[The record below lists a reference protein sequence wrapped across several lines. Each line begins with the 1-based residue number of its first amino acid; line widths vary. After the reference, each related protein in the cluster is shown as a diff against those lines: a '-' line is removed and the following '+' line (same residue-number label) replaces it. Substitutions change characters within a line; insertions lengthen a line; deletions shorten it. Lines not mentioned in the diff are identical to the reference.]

1 MCRSPGQ
8 RMYRLLIPLLF
19 SLSLWLINAT
29 YLTFAD
35 YAEVSE
41 AETPTVL
48 LPTATG
54 LSGGAVPQFEGKAFD
69 PFPSTLTMT
78 TTIATVV
85 AALAE
90 LPQPPLPPE
99 GALLGAELPV
109 PATMNDISNEPAAIT
124 PVTTYRVYL
133 PLIRKIGPLTP
144 TLDPPTVTPSSTLT
158 ATPTRT
164 STATPEPTMT
174 PQPPVSG
181 SVADVAVTIWPAPS
195 IRVAR
200 NNTLA
205 YEIRLANYGRGT
217 ATKVHV
223 TLPYYRQQFVLTHSR
238 LDHDKG
244 DWVSAVT
251 QNTITV
257 TFGALEAGQR
267 RSGTLYVRVLDH
279 LADNTVISMR
289 ANYRWSDR
297 CDGGAGA
304 SNWAPILVG
313 SGDAT
318 SPWVWL
324 AVEPVRG
331 QVGTTHRF
339 FTDRFIPEEGIVT
352 WLNTPGGVRALPM
365 RAIADRD
372 GRVWLQ
378 YSSRD
383 LVPGTYQLV
392 VYGARSNLTA
402 VGTFIVE

>member
-1 MCRSPGQ
+1 MCRSAGQ
-8 RMYRLLIPLLF
+8 RTYCLLIPLLF
-19 SLSLWLINAT
+19 SLSLWLMKAT

-35 YAEVSE
+35 DAEVSE
-41 AETPTVL
+41 AETPTIL

-54 LSGGAVPQFEGKAFD
+54 LSGGAVPQFERKAFD

-99 GALLGAELPV
+99 SALLGAALPV
-109 PATMNDISNEPAAIT
+109 PA
-124 PVTTYRVYL
+124 TYRVYL
-133 PLIRKIGPLTP
+133 PLIRKIESLTP
-144 TLDPPTVTPSSTLT
+144 TLDPPTVTPISTLT

-174 PQPPVSG
+174 PQPPVAG

-223 TLPYYRQQFVLTHSR
+223 TFPYHRQQFVLMNCR

-251 QNTITV
+251 QNSITV

-267 RSGTLYVRVLDH
+267 RNGTLYVRVLDH
-279 LADNTVISMR
+279 LADNTVISVR

-297 CDGGAGA
+297 RDGGAGA

-331 QVGTTHRF
+331 PVGTTHRF
-339 FTDRFIPEEGIVT
+339 FTDRFLPEEGIVT
-352 WLNTPGGVRALPM
+352 WLNTPAGVRALPM
-365 RAIADRD
+365 QAIADRD

-383 LVPGTYQLV
+383 LPPGTYQLV